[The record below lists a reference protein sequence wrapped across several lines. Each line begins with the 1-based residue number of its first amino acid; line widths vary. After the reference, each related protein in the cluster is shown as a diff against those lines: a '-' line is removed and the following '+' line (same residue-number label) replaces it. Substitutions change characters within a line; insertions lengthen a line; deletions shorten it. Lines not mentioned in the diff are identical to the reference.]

1 MERLSSVTLHPFG
14 KGDLTS
20 DGVQYSAEAT
30 STTNTYEDVE
40 EITLTVPLEA
50 GRSTEPIVEVE
61 FGITWTQ
68 KCDGGTDKAI
78 GRVQA
83 RDSGGTYVTLAAEQI
98 NASAGTSYEEFTYSG
113 RFKTVANLD
122 VVPIDIKVQVKSNGA
137 TNYAVAKV
145 KNSSYVTVIY
155 SDN

>member
-20 DGVQYSAEAT
+20 TGVQYSDEVT
-30 STTNTYEDVE
+30 DSTGAWTTVE
-40 EITLTVPLEA
+40 SVTITVPIEA

-61 FGITWTQ
+61 FGLTYSIKSSSTSKHVKH
-68 KCDGGTDKAI
+68 KC
-78 GRVQA
+78 QA
-83 RDSGGTYVTLAAEQI
+83 RDSGGAWVDLYAEQTRTSD
-98 NASAGTSYEEFTYSG
+98 ASADREYTFSG
-113 RFKTVANLD
+113 RFETVTNFDIVDFDLQFMIKREDSGENALGKT
-122 VVPIDIKVQVKSNGA
+122 
-137 TNYAVAKV
+137 